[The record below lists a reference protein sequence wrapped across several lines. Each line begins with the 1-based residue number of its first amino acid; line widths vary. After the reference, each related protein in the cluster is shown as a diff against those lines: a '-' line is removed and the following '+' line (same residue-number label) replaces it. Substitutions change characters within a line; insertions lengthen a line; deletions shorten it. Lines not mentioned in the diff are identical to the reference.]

1 MKKKDIDDKELFR
14 GEEFFSPPLR
24 IDKNKILYLHG
35 FGSSGASGT
44 VELLRRDFGDDVT
57 VLAPDIPVD
66 PSVALPMLKEL
77 AYDEMPDL
85 IIGTSMGGMYAQQL
99 HGFVRI
105 CVNPSFWL
113 SKKHDILSVGKHR
126 WLNRRQDGDREF
138 EVTKETIARFQ
149 DMEAHQFD
157 GIVEED
163 RMLCHGLFGD
173 EDETIFASETRP
185 VFEQHYPGMSHVFHG
200 GHRMNAHVVVHTLV
214 PYIRSLNLF

>member
-1 MKKKDIDDKELFR
+1 MK
-14 GEEFFSPPLR
+14 
-24 IDKNKILYLHG
+24 KILYLHG

-44 VELLRRDFGDDVT
+44 VELLGRAFGESAT

-66 PSVALPMLKEL
+66 PLEALPMLKKL
-77 AYDEMPDL
+77 AYAELPDL
-85 IIGTSMGGMYAQQL
+85 TIGTSMGGMYAQQL
-99 HGFVRI
+99 HGFLRI

-113 SKKHDILSVGKHR
+113 SQKLDILFEGKHR
-126 WLNRRQDGDREF
+126 WLNRRLNGETEF
-138 EVTKETIARFQ
+138 EVTKETIEHFRG
-149 DMEAHQFD
+149 MEAHQFD
-157 GIVEED
+157 GVTEED
-163 RMLCHGLFGD
+163 RALCHGLFGD